1 MPPQKKQKLKYSKLN
16 MLVWN
21 NDEFRLLLEVVKEF
35 KSKKLYDER
44 LNWESV
50 KDNYIQFRN
59 IPDEQNFSDE
69 PSASFPRKSEE
80 FTKDKSK

>member
-1 MPPQKKQKLKYSKLN
+1 

-21 NDEFRLLLEVVKEF
+21 NDEFRLLLEDVKEF
-35 KSKKLYDER
+35 KSKKLYGER

-59 IPDEQNFSDE
+59 IQVRSLENGHGLKPDFLYFS
-69 PSASFPRKSEE
+69 F
-80 FTKDKSK
+80 